1 MEKTNNSINENIIPI
16 LNSGIDMFKLFSDK
30 EGFIE
35 NGINFDSNT
44 KDTTTNIHQ
53 QNFSGSSNVYSPYL
67 YYGDETKNKLTQ
79 IPTKTQKPT
88 KTQTPTKTT
97 IPIINNFTDVNSP
110 INDDTNNKKNI
121 HHETISNPDI
131 HYENKRIE
139 LNSYSDILH

>member
-35 NGINFDSNT
+35 HGVNFNSDT
-44 KDTTTNIHQ
+44 KDPTTNIYQ
-53 QNFSGSSNVYSPYL
+53 QNFSGTSNVYSPYL
-67 YYGDETKNKLTQ
+67 YYSDETKNKVTQ
-79 IPTKTQKPT
+79 PITKN
-88 KTQTPTKTT
+88 QTPTQTQT
-97 IPIINNFTDVNSP
+97 PIINNFTDVNLS
-110 INDDTNNKKNI
+110 INDDTNNNNKNI

>member
-1 MEKTNNSINENIIPI
+1 MEKTHNSINENIIPI

-35 NGINFDSNT
+35 KGVNFKSDT
-44 KDTTTNIHQ
+44 KDPTTNLYQ
-53 QNFSGSSNVYSPYL
+53 QNFSGTSNVYSPYL
-67 YYGDETKNKLTQ
+67 YYGDETKNKVTQ
-79 IPTKTQKPT
+79 PITKN
-88 KTQTPTKTT
+88 QTPTKTT
-97 IPIINNFTDVNSP
+97 IPIINNFTDVNST
-110 INDDTNNKKNI
+110 INDDTTNNNKKNI

>member
-35 NGINFDSNT
+35 KGVNFNSDT
-44 KDTTTNIHQ
+44 RDTTTNIYQ
-53 QNFSGSSNVYSPYL
+53 QNFSGTSNVYSPYL
-67 YYGDETKNKLTQ
+67 YYSDETKNKVTQ
-79 IPTKTQKPT
+79 PITKN
-88 KTQTPTKTT
+88 QTPTQTQT
-97 IPIINNFTDVNSP
+97 PIINNFTDVNLS
-110 INDDTNNKKNI
+110 INDDTNNNNKNI

>member
-1 MEKTNNSINENIIPI
+1 MEKTHNSINENIIPI

-35 NGINFDSNT
+35 KGVNFKSDT
-44 KDTTTNIHQ
+44 KDPTTNIYQ

-67 YYGDETKNKLTQ
+67 YYGDDTKNKLTQ
-79 IPTKTQKPT
+79 TPT
-88 KTQTPTKTT
+88 KTQT
-97 IPIINNFTDVNSP
+97 PIINNFTDVNLP
-110 INDDTNNKKNI
+110 INDNTTNNNNKNI

>member
-1 MEKTNNSINENIIPI
+1 MEKLNNSINENIIPI

-35 NGINFDSNT
+35 HGVNFNSDT
-44 KDTTTNIHQ
+44 KDPTTNLYQ
-53 QNFSGSSNVYSPYL
+53 QNFSGTSNVYSPYL
-67 YYGDETKNKLTQ
+67 YYGDDTKNKLTQ
-79 IPTKTQKPT
+79 
-88 KTQTPTKTT
+88 TPTKTALPT
-97 IPIINNFTDVNSP
+97 KNISPIINNFTDVNST
-110 INDDTNNKKNI
+110 INDDTTNNNNKKNI

>member
-1 MEKTNNSINENIIPI
+1 MEKTHNSINENIIPI

-35 NGINFDSNT
+35 KGVNFKSDN
-44 KDTTTNIHQ
+44 KDPTTNIYQ

-79 IPTKTQKPT
+79 TPT
-88 KTQTPTKTT
+88 KTQT
-97 IPIINNFTDVNSP
+97 PIINNFTDVNSP
-110 INDDTNNKKNI
+110 INDDTTNNNKKNI